1 MMQEYGVKPWV
12 KVFPRKHTD
21 FGEWYRKVLFDADV
35 LDQRFPLKGCNVWK
49 GYGTKI
55 MDNIMN
61 ILEDLLDESDHE
73 KTYFPLLIPEDV
85 FSKESKHLK
94 GFEDQVFW
102 VNKAGANE
110 LTKKLVVR
118 PTSET
123 AMYQMFP
130 LWVRSHADL
139 PIRVYQTVSVFRYET
154 RSTKPLIRDREIWP
168 FNEAHTLHAT
178 PDEAEEQVKIGVE
191 IYRELFRRLAL
202 PYLLVRK
209 PTWELFPGAVMCFEF
224 YTMMPDGKLL
234 ETGSVNNLGQSFSK
248 VFDITFE
255 KEDGT
260 HDHAYQ
266 TCYGQSERLLASVIA
281 IHSDDHG
288 LVLPSSIAPIQAV
301 IVPISYTGDAEKVTD
316 YVATVEKRLQEG
328 GFRVTLDSSAM
339 TPGEKYYHWE
349 RKGVPIR
356 VEVGPRETK
365 KKIVTI
371 VRRHTL
377 QKREVP
383 LEDLTS
389 ELKEALEEVD
399 NDLLMWAEDQLRAS
413 INHITNLSEIQ
424 EGRILCAP
432 FCGEERCRDIIEA
445 ASVEI
450 IGLSLKEN
458 VAPTRCIA
466 CDNQATESVYIA
478 RTY

>member
-1 MMQEYGVKPWV
+1 M

-21 FGEWYRKVLFDADV
+21 FSEWYREVLFDADV

-55 MDNIMN
+55 MDSIMN

-85 FSKESKHLK
+85 FGKESKHLK

-102 VNKAGANE
+102 VNRAGANE
-110 LTKKLVVR
+110 LPRKLVVR

-154 RSTKPLIRDREIWP
+154 RSTKPLIRDREVWP

-178 PDEAEEQVKIGVE
+178 AEEAEDQVKIGVE

-202 PYLLVRK
+202 PFLLVMK
-209 PTWELFPGAVMCFEF
+209 PAWELFPGAVKCFEF

-234 ETGSVNNLGQSFSK
+234 ETGSVNNLGQSFAK
-248 VFDITFE
+248 VFDIAFE

-260 HDHAYQ
+260 HELAFQ
-266 TCYGQSERLLASVIA
+266 TCYGQSERLLASVVA
-281 IHSDDHG
+281 IHGDDNG
-288 LVLPSSIAPIQAV
+288 LILPSSIAPIQAV
-301 IVPISYTGDAEKVTD
+301 IVPITYTRNNEGVKE
-316 YVATVEKRLQEG
+316 YATEIQEHLKDEG
-328 GFRVTLDSSAM
+328 IQITLDGSAM

-349 RKGVPIR
+349 RKGVPLRI
-356 VEVGPRETK
+356 EVGPRETK
-365 KKIVTI
+365 KKTATMVM
-371 VRRHTL
+371 RHT
-377 QKREVP
+377 QEKREVQF
-383 LEDLTS
+383 E
-389 ELKEALEEVD
+389 ELATKIKGALDEID
-399 NDLLMWAEDQLRAS
+399 HDLLTRAEEQLRACIDDIS
-413 INHITNLSEIQ
+413 DVSEIR
-424 EGRILCAP
+424 EGHILQAA
-432 FCGEERCRDIIEA
+432 FCGEESCRQAIEELG
-445 ASVEI
+445 VEI
-450 IGLSLKEN
+450 VGLSIEEDR
-458 VAPTRCIA
+458 PRGRCIV
-466 CDNQATESVYIA
+466 CGNETTESAYIA
-478 RTY
+478 STY

>member
-1 MMQEYGVKPWV
+1 M

-21 FGEWYRKVLFDADV
+21 FSEWYREVLFDADV

-55 MDNIMN
+55 MDSIMN

-85 FSKESKHLK
+85 FGKESKHLK

-102 VNKAGANE
+102 VNRAGANE
-110 LTKKLVVR
+110 LPRKLVVR

-154 RSTKPLIRDREIWP
+154 RSTKPLIRDREVWP

-178 PDEAEEQVKIGVE
+178 AEEAEDQVKIGVE

-202 PYLLVRK
+202 PFLLVMK
-209 PTWELFPGAVMCFEF
+209 PAWELFPGAVKCFEF

-234 ETGSVNNLGQSFSK
+234 ETGSVNNLGQSFAK
-248 VFDITFE
+248 VFDIAFE

-260 HDHAYQ
+260 HELAFQ
-266 TCYGQSERLLASVIA
+266 TCYGQSERLLASVVA
-281 IHSDDHG
+281 IHGDDNG
-288 LVLPSSIAPIQAV
+288 LILPSSIAPIQAV
-301 IVPISYTGDAEKVTD
+301 IVPITYTRNNEGVKE
-316 YVATVEKRLQEG
+316 YATEIQEHLKDEG
-328 GFRVTLDSSAM
+328 IQITLDGSAM

-349 RKGVPIR
+349 RKGVPLRI
-356 VEVGPRETK
+356 EVGPRETK
-365 KKIVTI
+365 KKTATMVM
-371 VRRHTL
+371 RHT
-377 QKREVP
+377 QEKREVQF
-383 LEDLTS
+383 E
-389 ELKEALEEVD
+389 ELATKIKGALDEID
-399 NDLLMWAEDQLRAS
+399 HDLLTRAEEQLRACIDDIS
-413 INHITNLSEIQ
+413 DVSEIR
-424 EGRILCAP
+424 EGHILQAA
-432 FCGEERCRDIIEA
+432 FCGEESCRQAVEEPG
-445 ASVEI
+445 VEI
-450 IGLSLKEN
+450 VGLSIEEDR
-458 VAPTRCIA
+458 PRRRCIV
-466 CDNQATESVYIA
+466 CGNETTESAYIA
-478 RTY
+478 STY

>member
-1 MMQEYGVKPWV
+1 V

-21 FGEWYRKVLFDADV
+21 FSEWYREVLFDADV

-55 MDNIMN
+55 MDSIMN

-85 FSKESKHLK
+85 FGKESKHLK

-102 VNKAGANE
+102 VNRAGANE
-110 LTKKLVVR
+110 LPRKLVVR

-154 RSTKPLIRDREIWP
+154 RSTKPLIRDREVWP

-178 PDEAEEQVKIGVE
+178 AEEAEDQVKIGVE

-202 PYLLVRK
+202 PFLLVMK
-209 PTWELFPGAVMCFEF
+209 PAWELFPGAVKCFEF

-234 ETGSVNNLGQSFSK
+234 ETGSVNNLGQSFAK
-248 VFDITFE
+248 VFDIAFE

-260 HDHAYQ
+260 HELAFQ
-266 TCYGQSERLLASVIA
+266 TCYGQSERLLASVVA
-281 IHSDDHG
+281 IHGDDNG
-288 LVLPSSIAPIQAV
+288 LILPSSIAPIQAV
-301 IVPISYTGDAEKVTD
+301 IVPITYTRNNEGVKE
-316 YVATVEKRLQEG
+316 YATEIQEHLKDEG
-328 GFRVTLDSSAM
+328 IQITLDGSAM

-349 RKGVPIR
+349 RKGVPLRI
-356 VEVGPRETK
+356 EVGPRETK
-365 KKIVTI
+365 KKTATMVM
-371 VRRHTL
+371 RHT
-377 QKREVP
+377 QEKRE
-383 LEDLTS
+383 LQFE
-389 ELKEALEEVD
+389 ELATKIKGALDEID
-399 NDLLMWAEDQLRAS
+399 HDLLTRAEEQLRACIDDIS
-413 INHITNLSEIQ
+413 DVSEIR
-424 EGRILCAP
+424 EGHILQAA
-432 FCGEERCRDIIEA
+432 FCGEESCRQAIEEPG
-445 ASVEI
+445 VEI
-450 IGLSLKEN
+450 VGLSIEEDR
-458 VAPTRCIA
+458 PRGRCIV
-466 CDNQATESVYIA
+466 CGNETTESAYIA
-478 RTY
+478 STY